1 MAITG
6 KITSHKTIS
15 GGTVTS
21 GGGVSDHSRLTN
33 RDLADQ
39 HPISAI
45 TNLQDLLDKKLDSDT
60 AMPIIEE
67 AIKNKA
73 KGLYYGVTAEFPDK
87 QY

>member
-6 KITSHKTIS
+6 KINAHGSIT

-21 GGGVSDHSRLTN
+21 GGGVSDHNRLTN

-45 TNLQDLLDKKLDSDT
+45 TNLQTVLDGKLDSET
-60 AMPIIEE
+60 AMPIIDD
-67 AIKNKA
+67 AVKTKA
-73 KGLYYGVTAEFPDK
+73 KGLYYGPTSEFPDK
-87 QY
+87 NY

>member
-6 KITSHKTIS
+6 KITTRTTIA

-45 TNLQDLLDKKLDSDT
+45 TDLQTILDSKLDSAT

-73 KGLYYGVTAEFPDK
+73 KGLYYGPTTEFPDK
-87 QY
+87 NY